1 MRLLL
6 LLLLLLISFP
16 SFGQESQAQ
25 RLQDEHIKILCI
37 GNSFSMDAT
46 LCLPQLIVD
55 MGVPNSKQCVY
66 CAMYAGA
73 SLDYWWEHC
82 SRGDT
87 IAYLYRMSGTKL
99 EDRPWTVAELLHLPW
114 DVVILQQASVYSDQ
128 LETYR
133 PYLKNMV
140 EMVRRES
147 ANPEVIIA
155 FQMTWSKHPTART
168 GPYGTE
174 GWQRI
179 AQTVRLMC
187 QEVGI
192 TTIIPTGTVLQNMR
206 RTELNTP
213 LLITRDAFHLAY
225 GIGQYAA
232 ALAFYESICRPIT
245 GKSALGIPPSEAMKA
260 IHAGEEGFLPITD
273 ENFRLIHDCVKAAMT
288 NPFELTTDASAIDLP
303 LVSSPSNS
311 FSPTAIYNLSGRQ
324 LLQPQPGVN
333 IVGGKKVLVRPNR

>member
-82 SRGDT
+82 TRGDT

-147 ANPEVIIA
+147 AHPDVTIA

-168 GPYGTE
+168 GPYGT
-174 GWQRI
+174 
-179 AQTVRLMC
+179 
-187 QEVGI
+187 
-192 TTIIPTGTVLQNMR
+192 
-206 RTELNTP
+206 
-213 LLITRDAFHLAY
+213 
-225 GIGQYAA
+225 
-232 ALAFYESICRPIT
+232 
-245 GKSALGIPPSEAMKA
+245 
-260 IHAGEEGFLPITD
+260 
-273 ENFRLIHDCVKAAMT
+273 
-288 NPFELTTDASAIDLP
+288 
-303 LVSSPSNS
+303 
-311 FSPTAIYNLSGRQ
+311 
-324 LLQPQPGVN
+324 
-333 IVGGKKVLVRPNR
+333 

>member
-1 MRLLL
+1 
-6 LLLLLLISFP
+6 
-16 SFGQESQAQ
+16 
-25 RLQDEHIKILCI
+25 
-37 GNSFSMDAT
+37 
-46 LCLPQLIVD
+46 
-55 MGVPNSKQCVY
+55 
-66 CAMYAGA
+66 
-73 SLDYWWEHC
+73 
-82 SRGDT
+82 
-87 IAYLYRMSGTKL
+87 
-99 EDRPWTVAELLHLPW
+99 
-114 DVVILQQASVYSDQ
+114 
-128 LETYR
+128 
-133 PYLKNMV
+133 
-140 EMVRRES
+140 MVRRES
-147 ANPEVIIA
+147 ANPDVTIA

-179 AQTVRLMC
+179 AQTVRQMC

-245 GKSALGIPPSEAMKA
+245 GKSALGIPPSEAIKA

>member
-1 MRLLL
+1 MQRAIRFRTGRLRKHPLSQFKFTVNFWQSLFPLSQWNIPFPSVQPTYYICVLNMRLLL

-25 RLQDEHIKILCI
+25 RSQDEHIKILCI

-147 ANPEVIIA
+147 ANPDVTIA

-168 GPYGTE
+168 GPYG
-174 GWQRI
+174 
-179 AQTVRLMC
+179 
-187 QEVGI
+187 
-192 TTIIPTGTVLQNMR
+192 
-206 RTELNTP
+206 
-213 LLITRDAFHLAY
+213 
-225 GIGQYAA
+225 
-232 ALAFYESICRPIT
+232 
-245 GKSALGIPPSEAMKA
+245 
-260 IHAGEEGFLPITD
+260 
-273 ENFRLIHDCVKAAMT
+273 
-288 NPFELTTDASAIDLP
+288 
-303 LVSSPSNS
+303 
-311 FSPTAIYNLSGRQ
+311 
-324 LLQPQPGVN
+324 
-333 IVGGKKVLVRPNR
+333 

>member
-6 LLLLLLISFP
+6 LLLLLLIFFP
-16 SFGQESQAQ
+16 SFGQESQTQ
-25 RLQDEHIKILCI
+25 RLQDEHLKILCI

-55 MGVPNSKQCVY
+55 MGVPDSKQCVY

-87 IAYLYRMSGTKL
+87 ITYLYRMSGTKL

-147 ANPEVIIA
+147 ANPDVTIA

-168 GPYGTE
+168 GPYG
-174 GWQRI
+174 
-179 AQTVRLMC
+179 
-187 QEVGI
+187 
-192 TTIIPTGTVLQNMR
+192 
-206 RTELNTP
+206 
-213 LLITRDAFHLAY
+213 
-225 GIGQYAA
+225 
-232 ALAFYESICRPIT
+232 
-245 GKSALGIPPSEAMKA
+245 
-260 IHAGEEGFLPITD
+260 
-273 ENFRLIHDCVKAAMT
+273 
-288 NPFELTTDASAIDLP
+288 
-303 LVSSPSNS
+303 
-311 FSPTAIYNLSGRQ
+311 
-324 LLQPQPGVN
+324 
-333 IVGGKKVLVRPNR
+333 